1 MPVTRR
7 PPTTP
12 RAAGGACAALALS
25 VALVA
30 AARAGAQPPPGAPPP
45 TGATRTTAAGV
56 YSAPQAD
63 RGADVYAGFC
73 RSCHA
78 AASHSGP
85 SFAAAWNGR
94 PLGELFQYVSE
105 RMPKNDPGGLAPDQY
120 ADVLAYLLKLNA
132 QPAGRAE
139 LPADPMALGAIRI
152 DVPAGAPPHPP
163 ASAPAPRGRRR

>member
-1 MPVTRR
+1 MLALAVLAL
-7 PPTTP
+7 
-12 RAAGGACAALALS
+12 AAGP
-25 VALVA
+25 
-30 AARAGAQPPPGAPPP
+30 AGAQAPSPKGGA
-45 TGATRTTAAGV
+45 RTTAAGV
-56 YSAPQAD
+56 YSAAQAD

-85 SFAAAWNGR
+85 TFANAWNGR
-94 PLGELFQYVSE
+94 PLADLFQYVSE

-139 LPADPMALGAIRI
+139 LPADPGALGAIRI
-152 DVPAGAPPHPP
+152 EVPAGPT
-163 ASAPAPRGRRR
+163 SAPAAPPTPAAPHVRRR